1 MRREIIMTK
10 FRLYFDK
17 DKETIWLNE
26 MAAKGYAL
34 KNFFAGFYQFE
45 DCEPGEYTYQIDI
58 DSKFASV
65 TDDYREFMEE
75 NKIEI
80 VCLWGYWNILR
91 KKSADGEFVL
101 YTDVDSTI
109 EHYTKILT
117 LFKVVTIIEML
128 CFLLEAFAAFRGQ
141 AVGIFGMFLAGLFTF
156 VMMRATFST
165 KRTILSLKEKK
176 GESVVNET
184 ENTTPSPI
192 LYAGLILNL
201 GAVVLNHSESISHN
215 IILCVQIIA
224 IILMLIGVYQ
234 SRSIFRK

>member
-1 MRREIIMTK
+1 MTK

-91 KKSADGEFVL
+91 KKSADGEFIL

-156 VMMRATFST
+156 VMMHATFST
-165 KRTILSLKEKK
+165 KRTILNLIFILIQDLILKIYFGQTATLSDTQFPDTSLVLNMHTLPME
-176 GESVVNET
+176 V
-184 ENTTPSPI
+184 I
-192 LYAGLILNL
+192 LYKFSQYYLLIPDNFRTSLLWKMLSYVANL
-201 GAVVLNHSESISHN
+201 P
-215 IILCVQIIA
+215 
-224 IILMLIGVYQ
+224 
-234 SRSIFRK
+234 